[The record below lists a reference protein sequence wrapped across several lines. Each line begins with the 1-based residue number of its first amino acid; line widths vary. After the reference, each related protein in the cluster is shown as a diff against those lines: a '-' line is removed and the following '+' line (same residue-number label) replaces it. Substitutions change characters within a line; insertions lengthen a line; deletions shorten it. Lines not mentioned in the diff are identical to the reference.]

1 MRISALKVLTRGI
14 NRFSITPSPHEPR
27 HPAGW
32 GKEIDMGHMQQL
44 IQKMQDRMERNI
56 RSHMAEGATY
66 AEAAAIV
73 KSRSVAGPAVWR
85 NLDSIFAQVM
95 A

>member
-1 MRISALKVLTRGI
+1 
-14 NRFSITPSPHEPR
+14 
-27 HPAGW
+27 
-32 GKEIDMGHMQQL
+32 MGHMQQL

-66 AEAAAIV
+66 AEASAIV

-85 NLDSIFAQVM
+85 NLDSIFAQDERERGQLSIRLAALAEPQEV
-95 A
+95 AA

>member
-1 MRISALKVLTRGI
+1 
-14 NRFSITPSPHEPR
+14 
-27 HPAGW
+27 
-32 GKEIDMGHMQQL
+32 MQKAL

-56 RSHMAEGATY
+56 RWHMDDGKSY

-73 KSRSVAGPAVWR
+73 KSQSVAGPAVWR
-85 NLDSIFAQVM
+85 NLDSIFAEVS

>member
-1 MRISALKVLTRGI
+1 
-14 NRFSITPSPHEPR
+14 
-27 HPAGW
+27 
-32 GKEIDMGHMQQL
+32 MQQL